1 MGMID
6 ILKNGLVEDP
16 EQTLSKLT
24 LVECITVLTKGKK
37 LQVAPANYLLS
48 KLMRMLSIEDSAI
61 EDEIPLSGTQ
71 DLGKDLS
78 MSQIMGEGGSKD
90 SPQDLDNTQRSEV
103 TKQSKSDETVK
114 EAGDKSPNKKKDLCR
129 FYARGHCTKKG
140 DCRFD
145 HPSICKV
152 FRQFG
157 DKAKDQK
164 GCDGKCEAFHPNVCH
179 SSARDRTCTW
189 TECRFF
195 HLKGTKLLNRGQQGP
210 SNSNWR
216 SNQDQNSNTQH
227 RLRPNQNQSRS
238 ESHSKNGSA
247 GLNSNRSKKK
257 GGKKNQSQ
265 RPDPIPQKAA
275 ANTGK
280 AETVTQEEK
289 KQLGQTLEAI
299 LKRLSAMES
308 RQAMF
313 AQPAAHQM
321 SHIQPLLSPAVPPP
335 GTQTQF
341 QWASQQP
348 WTQTQ

>member
-1 MGMID
+1 MSVKIELNFDKPTISMGMID

-90 SPQDLDNTQRSEV
+90 PLQDLDNTQRSEV
-103 TKQSKSDETVK
+103 IKQSKSDETVK

-157 DKAKDQK
+157 DKTKDTK
-164 GCDGKCEAFHPNVCH
+164 GCDGKCEAFHPNVFSYVWNHLVYELC
-179 SSARDRTCTW
+179 SRRIPYTV
-189 TECRFF
+189 EV
-195 HLKGTKLLNRGQQGP
+195 LKGLI
-210 SNSNWR
+210 R
-216 SNQDQNSNTQH
+216 SQDTSVPWGLIK
-227 RLRPNQNQSRS
+227 RLRYST
-238 ESHSKNGSA
+238 
-247 GLNSNRSKKK
+247 
-257 GGKKNQSQ
+257 
-265 RPDPIPQKAA
+265 
-275 ANTGK
+275 NTVIENVSVYNVVG
-280 AETVTQEEK
+280 
-289 KQLGQTLEAI
+289 
-299 LKRLSAMES
+299 
-308 RQAMF
+308 
-313 AQPAAHQM
+313 
-321 SHIQPLLSPAVPPP
+321 
-335 GTQTQF
+335 
-341 QWASQQP
+341 
-348 WTQTQ
+348 